1 MDINQEVTLVE
12 KELLELILQHLENNK
27 IDADKAQSLAKD
39 FLAILPVADQRDL
52 LEKLQNLSNSYEEA
66 KELYVDELSK
76 ISNQQRD
83 QTLIQMRDA
92 IQKGNIEHAIT
103 AAKSLQQTN

>member
-1 MDINQEVTLVE
+1 MDIGQEVNLVE
-12 KELLELILQHLENNK
+12 KELLELILTHLENNK

-39 FLAILPVADQRDL
+39 FLAILPVADQKDL
-52 LEKLQNLSNSYEEA
+52 LEKLKNLSNTYEEA

-83 QTLIQMRDA
+83 QALGQMRDA
-92 IQKGNIEHAIT
+92 IQKGNIEHAIN
-103 AAKSLQQTN
+103 AAKSLQQE

>member
-1 MDINQEVTLVE
+1 MDISQEVNLIE

-39 FLAILPVADQRDL
+39 FLAILPVADQKDL
-52 LEKLQNLSNSYEEA
+52 LQKLQNLSNIYEEA
-66 KELYVDELSK
+66 KELYVDELTK
-76 ISNQQRD
+76 VSNEQRD
-83 QTLIQMRDA
+83 LTLTQMRDA

-103 AAKSLQQTN
+103 AAKSLQQNN